1 MLFVNIMKRKIFAII
16 SCIIGIFCL
25 FLALISI
32 FKLSYLGNIGQ
43 WLALELKKIIGFS
56 IFFLPLLFLYLGIQS
71 WKKFEVKKTILIL
84 WAFLLLILGFSSI
97 LHFIFNS
104 GGEIGAFSHHLLI
117 TRFPIWQVWLIEM
130 SFIFAGLGL
139 LKGIN
144 SICVIVDKLWLGVK
158 QPWIKF
164 YGWFKTAFS
173 LRPSSYVKPEI
184 QVKKAK
190 TKTEKLPQP
199 AGMWRLPSLDIFESD
214 KTPRYKYQNRG
225 HYQATARLLEETLR
239 DFGIEGKVT
248 EVNPG
253 PVVTLYEFDPAPGIK
268 ISQIASLAD
277 DLALNLKAGSIRV
290 VAPIPGKSVVGIE
303 VPNAEKE
310 IVRLHDILISP
321 AFQKTRQKL
330 ILALGKDIFGNPMVA
345 DLTKMPHMLIAGA
358 TGAGK
363 SVCLNSL
370 ICGLLLRCTPDEL
383 KLLLV
388 DPKRIEL
395 SHYNDIPHLLYP
407 VITDMEEAN
416 QALKWAVWEMEK
428 RYQLLA
434 EMGARNLEGYNEKI
448 KILPQEKREH
458 FRSLPYLVII
468 IDELADLMI
477 IASKEVQK
485 SLVRLAQMARAAGV
499 HLILAT
505 QRPSVDVL
513 TGVIKANF
521 PARISFQVS
530 SKVDS
535 RTILDTIGAE
545 RLLGMGDM
553 LFLPPGTAKLK
564 RLHGAYVSEEEITR
578 LVDFWKSQA
587 EPQYLPGFDF
597 ETQEKEADLGHDTY
611 DDEKYQE
618 AVRLVVKTGKAS
630 ISMVQRYLRIGY
642 NRAARLIERM
652 EQEGIVSPSDG
663 IRPRQVLIKQIKD

>member
-1 MLFVNIMKRKIFAII
+1 MLFVSIVKRKIFAIV
-16 SCIIGIFCL
+16 SCLIGIFSL
-25 FLALISI
+25 FVASATVFSLPYLKPIS
-32 FKLSYLGNIGQ
+32 Q
-43 WLALELKKIIGFS
+43 WLALKLKKIFGFS
-56 IFFLPLLFLYLGIQS
+56 LFFLPLLFIYLGIQS
-71 WKKFEVKKTILIL
+71 WKNFEVKKTVFILL
-84 WAFLLLILGFSSI
+84 AFLLLILGFSSI
-97 LHFIFNS
+97 SHFAFSS
-104 GGEIGAFSHHLLI
+104 GGEIGVFFHHLLI
-117 TRFPIWQVWLIEM
+117 KRFPIWGVWLIEM
-130 SFIFAGLGL
+130 SFIFAGLIL

-144 SICVIVDKLWLGVK
+144 FICNIFDKLFFWLK

-164 YGWFKTAFS
+164 YSWFKTAFS
-173 LRPSSYVKPEI
+173 LKPSTYSEPKI

-190 TKTEKLPQP
+190 TEKFPQIS
-199 AGMWRLPSLDIFESD
+199 GIWHFPSLDLFSSD
-214 KTPRYKYQNRG
+214 KTLRHKYPNNA
-225 HYQATARLLEETLR
+225 HYQATAQLLKESLE
-239 DFGIEGKVT
+239 DFGIDGEVT
-248 EVNPG
+248 RVNPG
-253 PVVTLYEFDPAPGIK
+253 PVVTLYEFAPSPGIK

-277 DLALNLKAGSIRV
+277 DLALKLKVGSIRV

-303 VPNAEKE
+303 VPNAQRE
-310 IVRLHDILISP
+310 IVYLHDILISP
-321 AFQKTRQKL
+321 PFQKTKQKL
-330 ILALGKDIFGNPMVA
+330 ILPLGKDIFGNPTVA

-358 TGAGK
+358 TGTGK
-363 SVCLNSL
+363 SVCLNSI
-370 ICGLLLRCTPDEL
+370 ICGFLMRCTPEEL
-383 KLLLV
+383 KFLLV

-395 SHYNDIPHLLYP
+395 SHYNGIPHLLYP

-428 RYQLLA
+428 RYELLA
-434 EMGARNLEGYNEKI
+434 EMGARNLEGYNEKV
-448 KILPQEKREH
+448 KGLSAEKKEH
-458 FRSLPYLVII
+458 FRPLPYLVII

-477 IASKEVQK
+477 IASKEVQT
-485 SLVRLAQMARAAGV
+485 SLIRLAQMARAAGV

-545 RLLGMGDM
+545 KLLGMGDM
-553 LFLPPGTAKLK
+553 LFLPPGTARLK
-564 RLHGAYVSEEEITR
+564 RLHGAYVSEEEVVR

-597 ETQEKEADLGHDTY
+597 EKEKGQADLNGGY

-663 IRPRQVLIKQIKD
+663 VRPRQVLIKELKE